1 VGEERCHY
9 TVELPQVATD
19 AEWNE
24 VTRKFNEVFRKK
36 NQ

>member
-1 VGEERCHY
+1 
-9 TVELPQVATD
+9 VELPQVATD